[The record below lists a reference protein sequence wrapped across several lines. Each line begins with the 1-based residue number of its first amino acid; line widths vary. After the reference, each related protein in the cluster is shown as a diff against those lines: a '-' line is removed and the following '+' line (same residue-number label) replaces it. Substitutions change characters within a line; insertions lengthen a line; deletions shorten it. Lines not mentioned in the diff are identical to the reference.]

1 MTIQAE
7 HEWILK
13 HPSEMEKFSGKWVA
27 VLGGKIVATGSSYE
41 DVWGKVKTSSIEK
54 MPIVTYILKPG
65 EEQFI
70 A

>member
-7 HEWILK
+7 HEWIVK
-13 HPSEMEKFSGKWVA
+13 HSQEMEKFAGKWVA
-27 VLGGKIVATGSSYE
+27 VQDGKIVANGSSYM
-41 DVWGKVKTSSIEK
+41 DVWKTVKTNSIEK
-54 MPIVTYILKPG
+54 MPLVTYVLKPG